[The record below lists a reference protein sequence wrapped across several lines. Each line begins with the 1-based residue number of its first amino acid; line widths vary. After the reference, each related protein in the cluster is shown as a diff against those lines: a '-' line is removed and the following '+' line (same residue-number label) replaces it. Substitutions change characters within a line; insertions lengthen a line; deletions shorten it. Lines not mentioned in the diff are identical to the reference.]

1 MRRRQPD
8 HPRPVR
14 PIFPFDEVAEG
25 ESEER
30 AVVPAEEGDLVFD
43 RGRWSSKNRQALLG
57 RLTM

>member
-14 PIFPFDEVAEG
+14 PIFPFDEVADG

-30 AVVPAEEGDLVFD
+30 AVVPAEERDRVFD
-43 RGRWSSKNRQALLG
+43 RRWSSKKRQAVSWT
-57 RLTM
+57 LTM